1 MIYSLAVPGPIDNV
15 EELRVLQWHG
25 EPGHAFAPGE
35 LMVELE
41 THKAIV
47 EVRAAQPGILRE
59 VRCAEG
65 QWQPVGAALALL
77 SDAADEALPAPGEPL
92 AAMTVQFDFC

>member
-25 EPGHAFAPGE
+25 EPGHAFAPGD

-59 VRCAEG
+59 VHCAEG
-65 QWQPVGAALALL
+65 QWQPVGAVLALL
-77 SDAADEALPAPGEPL
+77 SDEAGEALPAPGEPL
-92 AAMTVQFDFC
+92 AAMTVSFDFC